1 MKKCSNRANDI
12 VVFVYFIALS
22 ELFEDGPLA
31 LSGSPVVTAYTL
43 LNAIGKF
50 VVCKYHELS
59 FPRSD
64 FPHWLK
70 SNSAPTYRCNVI
82 LCRHISE
89 AVYCYFFNGTTR
101 PIIII

>member
-31 LSGSPVVTAYTL
+31 LSGNPVVTAYTL
-43 LNAIGKF
+43 LNAIGKL
-50 VVCKYHELS
+50 VVC
-59 FPRSD
+59 SD

-70 SNSAPTYRCNVI
+70 SNSAPTYRGNVI

>member
-31 LSGSPVVTAYTL
+31 LSGKPVVTAYTSM
-43 LNAIGKF
+43 NAIGKL

-64 FPHWLK
+64 FPHWLCAAYVDPK
-70 SNSAPTYRCNVI
+70 
-82 LCRHISE
+82 
-89 AVYCYFFNGTTR
+89 
-101 PIIII
+101 PIIYSFCNMITNITAV

>member
-22 ELFEDGPLA
+22 ELFEEGPLA
-31 LSGSPVVTAYTL
+31 LSGKPVVTTYTSM
-43 LNAIGKF
+43 NAIGKL

-64 FPHWLK
+64 FPHWLNSDRYPMCYK
-70 SNSAPTYRCNVI
+70 SISAITMI
-82 LCRHISE
+82 
-89 AVYCYFFNGTTR
+89 
-101 PIIII
+101 

>member
-31 LSGSPVVTAYTL
+31 LSGNPVVTAYTL
-43 LNAIGKF
+43 LNAIEKL

-64 FPHWLK
+64 FPHWFYGN
-70 SNSAPTYRCNVI
+70 NSMALRSSRNS
-82 LCRHISE
+82 LC
-89 AVYCYFFNGTTR
+89 V
-101 PIIII
+101 

>member
-31 LSGSPVVTAYTL
+31 LSGNPVVTAYTSM
-43 LNAIGKF
+43 NAIGKL

-64 FPHWLK
+64 FPHWVYGN
-70 SNSAPTYRCNVI
+70 NSIALRNSRNS
-82 LCRHISE
+82 LC
-89 AVYCYFFNGTTR
+89 V
-101 PIIII
+101 

>member
-31 LSGSPVVTAYTL
+31 LSGNPVVTAYTL

-64 FPHWLK
+64 FPHWLYPYK
-70 SNSAPTYRCNVI
+70 YTSYFLIYIIWTPISA
-82 LCRHISE
+82 
-89 AVYCYFFNGTTR
+89 
-101 PIIII
+101 

>member
-22 ELFEDGPLA
+22 ELFDDGPLA
-31 LSGSPVVTAYTL
+31 LSGSPVVTEYTSI
-43 LNAIGKF
+43 NAIGTL

-64 FPHWLK
+64 FPHWLNSDRYPMRYK
-70 SNSAPTYRCNVI
+70 SISAITMI
-82 LCRHISE
+82 
-89 AVYCYFFNGTTR
+89 
-101 PIIII
+101 

>member
-22 ELFEDGPLA
+22 ELFEDGPFA
-31 LSGSPVVTAYTL
+31 LSGNPVVTAYTL
-43 LNAIGKF
+43 LNAIGKL

-64 FPHWLK
+64 FPHWLRQTYGNIIMSIK
-70 SNSAPTYRCNVI
+70 SKCNISRC
-82 LCRHISE
+82 
-89 AVYCYFFNGTTR
+89 
-101 PIIII
+101 